1 MKVLNIDYIKLF
13 IFIFLIFFLILLD
26 ETNHLKNEI
35 NNIKELLT
43 NNLLSSNNSNIIQ
56 FFFNKQNS
64 FCNNFYNYYNE
75 LFEKK

>member
-13 IFIFLIFFLILLD
+13 IFIFLIFFLIRLD